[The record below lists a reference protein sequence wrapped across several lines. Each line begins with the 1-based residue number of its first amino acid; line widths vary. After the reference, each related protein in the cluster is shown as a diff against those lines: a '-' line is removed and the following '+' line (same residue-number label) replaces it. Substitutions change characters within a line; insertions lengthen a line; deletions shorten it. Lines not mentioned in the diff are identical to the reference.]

1 MSEAVQRSLSS
12 PSRTTLTTV
21 IFVAIPALVGL
32 TFGFNVLNRS
42 LAPYTIVDY
51 EFAWTAERAATM
63 FAQWGE
69 LGVSAARLSLWL
81 DFVYIPAYALLSWA
95 LALLAARA
103 AMGRWQPVGP
113 WVALLP
119 FLAGMCDAVENL
131 ALLSNLPP
139 LSPSTTTLSGAG
151 ACAAVKFGLLFLV
164 WAYTL
169 IAPLAAWVHNARRVI

>member
-42 LAPYTIVDY
+42 LAPYTIVY

-69 LGVSAARLSLWL
+69 LGVSAADL
-81 DFVYIPAYALLSWA
+81 
-95 LALLAARA
+95 
-103 AMGRWQPVGP
+103 GRS
-113 WVALLP
+113 
-119 FLAGMCDAVENL
+119 FFC
-131 ALLSNLPP
+131 
-139 LSPSTTTLSGAG
+139 
-151 ACAAVKFGLLFLV
+151 
-164 WAYTL
+164 
-169 IAPLAAWVHNARRVI
+169 